1 MSNSVAQKYAV
12 TQKVVLAQQQYIKDL
27 ETKLQAV
34 PASNTQIQQLQ
45 RGISHFR
52 SVAETNELEN
62 RRLQKDLNV
71 ARAELQA
78 STTNNTNNNK
88 NRSGNNA
95 HLQQTRRLQTQH
107 ARELEASRSDLAQ
120 LEQVVERN
128 QKLATT
134 AHQVLEDERR
144 HRERLIEEQV
154 AERVNAILSST
165 EQSSRLEASQLRT
178 EVQRLRSNIVET
190 DDGKQSLRGE
200 LMNDVGRLRK
210 QMGRQRHSHDNHVTK
225 LRDQLIQT
233 VRVMEEREIIIAEE
247 RQAFESELALSKS
260 IAEEKEC
267 AFLQQIEDLNAHA
280 EALTTTLAKQP
291 LVYTDEDGNL
301 APEDEKSVQQIESE
315 YEERLRAVLKMK
327 EKSEARLLAE
337 RSQLLGNL
345 HDEEKTRGKYLSE
358 GERASHI
365 WKAL

>member
-52 SVAETNELEN
+52 SVSETNESEN

-78 STTNNTNNNK
+78 SITNNTNNNNK
-88 NRSGNNA
+88 NNRSGNNA

-107 ARELEASRSDLAQ
+107 VRELEASRSDLAQ

-144 HRERLIEEQV
+144 HRERLVEEQV

-260 IAEEKEC
+260 IAEEKEYV
-267 AFLQQIEDLNAHA
+267 FLQQIEDLNAHA

-291 LVYTDEDGNL
+291 LG
-301 APEDEKSVQQIESE
+301 K
-315 YEERLRAVLKMK
+315 R
-327 EKSEARLLAE
+327 
-337 RSQLLGNL
+337 RSG
-345 HDEEKTRGKYLSE
+345 TRMEHCS
-358 GERASHI
+358 
-365 WKAL
+365 

>member
-52 SVAETNELEN
+52 SVSETNESEN

-78 STTNNTNNNK
+78 STTNTTNNNNK
-88 NRSGNNA
+88 NNRSGNNA

-107 ARELEASRSDLAQ
+107 VRELEASRSDLAQ

-144 HRERLIEEQV
+144 HRERLVEEQV

-260 IAEEKEC
+260 IAEEKEYV
-267 AFLQQIEDLNAHA
+267 FLQQIEDLNAHA

-291 LVYTDEDGNL
+291 LG
-301 APEDEKSVQQIESE
+301 K
-315 YEERLRAVLKMK
+315 R
-327 EKSEARLLAE
+327 
-337 RSQLLGNL
+337 RSG
-345 HDEEKTRGKYLSE
+345 TRMEHCS
-358 GERASHI
+358 
-365 WKAL
+365 